1 MRDTQYLNNLPPLSW
16 KRRKKRNRPMV
27 WSKRIKK
34 WELIRD
40 KRRFPQLYRD
50 KNV

>member
-1 MRDTQYLNNLPPLSW
+1 MRDTQYLDPLPPLSW
-16 KRRKKRNRPMV
+16 KQRNKRKRKLI

-34 WELIRD
+34 WELARD